1 MPHVSLT
8 SSFYLDL
15 SLKLISNTPC
25 TLTHTHTHTHTGT
38 FPVVALMVGTAVTR
52 LTSAADFC
60 QPPDIG
66 NGSGYSNVTM
76 ATTAAANLSDP
87 CAQSQCDDLRA
98 EIAVSLS
105 LLVGIL
111 MVRWH
116 M

>member
-1 MPHVSLT
+1 MH
-8 SSFYLDL
+8 
-15 SLKLISNTPC
+15 
-25 TLTHTHTHTHTGT
+25 THTHTHTHTGT

-76 ATTAAANLSDP
+76 ATTAVANLSDP

>member
-1 MPHVSLT
+1 M
-8 SSFYLDL
+8 
-15 SLKLISNTPC
+15 
-25 TLTHTHTHTHTGT
+25 
-38 FPVVALMVGTAVTR
+38 VALMVGTAVTR

-60 QPPDIG
+60 RPDDIES
-66 NGSGYSNVTM
+66 GSGYTNVTM

-111 MVRWH
+111 MVGRH